1 MAKVFNKHSVILMAL
16 VAFILIFS
24 VGFYAWMRIDLN
36 QKQAELEG
44 LNEQLAEVQM
54 DNENIEYLIN
64 EADEKEL
71 YERLARE
78 RGYAYPDEKIYYD
91 VTPGK

>member
-1 MAKVFNKHSVILMAL
+1 MSKILNRHSVILIIL
-16 VAFILIFS
+16 VVFVLLFSIIFY
-24 VGFYAWMRIDLN
+24 GWMRIDLKK
-36 QKQAELEG
+36 KQAVLDG

-54 DNENIEYLIN
+54 DNQNIEYLIN

-78 RGYAYPDEKIYYD
+78 RGFAYPDEKIYYD